1 MPTIEQQIENLQRV
15 LDVSLRLAATTDLDL
30 LLHTIVETSCQAL
43 RCDRATIFLYDATED
58 ELYSRVAT
66 GMAAIRFAAT
76 RGIAGAAAQSRQV
89 VNVADAYED
98 PRFNAEIDRQTGY
111 RTRSLLTFPL
121 ISHEGGLMGVLQAVN
136 KLEGAFDANDE
147 ELARALS
154 AQAGVALHRQHL
166 LNETAKKQQLQRDLR
181 IARDIQ
187 QAFLPKENPAAPGY
201 EIAGWNR
208 PADDTGGDCYD
219 FIPLSSGKIA
229 LVLADAT
236 GHGIGPALVIA
247 EFRALVRA
255 MLSVTNDLPGIVSR
269 VNKLLSADM
278 MDGRFVTT
286 FFGILDPVAHRVDYC
301 SCGQGP
307 ILFVRRGAGE
317 WRPATEPPLGVD
329 HGLPP
334 QPAAMFSFEPGD
346 ALVLLTD
353 GFYEAMNSRGDLFGE
368 ERVLATFSSAEREPL
383 TTVIERL
390 QAAVAEH
397 NASNQ
402 TDDLTAVLVRRRP

>member
-1 MPTIEQQIENLQRV
+1 MSATNQQIENLQRV

-43 RCDRATIFLYDATED
+43 RCDRATIFLYDAAAD

-66 GMAAIRFAAT
+66 GMAAIRFPAG
-76 RGIAGAAAQSRQV
+76 RGIAGAAAQSRKV

-98 PRFNAEIDRQTGY
+98 PRFNADIDRRTGY

-121 ISHEGGLMGVLQAVN
+121 ISLEGDLMGVLQAVN
-136 KLEGAFDANDE
+136 KLDGVFDANDE

-166 LNETAKKQQLQRDLR
+166 LNESLKKQQLQRDLR

-187 QAFLPKENPAAPGY
+187 QAFLPKTNPNVPGY
-201 EIAGWNR
+201 ELAGWNR

-219 FIPLSSGKIA
+219 FIPLLDGKLAVI
-229 LVLADAT
+229 LADAT

-255 MLSVTNDLPGIVSR
+255 MLSVTEDLPGIVSR
-269 VNKLLSADM
+269 VNALLSADM
-278 MDGRFVTT
+278 MEGRFVTT
-286 FFGILDPVAHRVDYC
+286 FFGILDPTAHRVDYC

-307 ILFVRRGAGE
+307 ILFVRGAEGE
-317 WRPATEPPLGVD
+317 WRMATEPPLGVD
-329 HGLPP
+329 LGLPP
-334 QPAAMFSFEPGD
+334 QPAESFEFHPGD
-346 ALVLLTD
+346 ALILLTD
-353 GFYEAMNSRGDLFGE
+353 GFYEAMNSEGEQFGE
-368 ERVLATFSSAEREPL
+368 DRILDTFRATSGESLATVIDRMQSAVGEFNLGR
-383 TTVIERL
+383 
-390 QAAVAEH
+390 QA
-397 NASNQ
+397 
-402 TDDLTAVLVRRRP
+402 DDLTAVLVRRIP